1 MSRAIL
7 DARYTSPSGKEAVF
21 LVEKAKRDTELK
33 TGVFVFPH
41 RDGAHVQHQ
50 GRGARMFPLA
60 CIFSGPECMDAA
72 DAFEEMLIERGA
84 GELQHPAYGAV
95 KAVPTGSFSRED
107 DLVEGI
113 NESAVTVTF
122 TETIVDGDA
131 DVLAATAADA
141 VAEAQDE
148 FSEQAAADFASGLQ
162 TDDIPEQL
170 AITGALEESAQ
181 SVSDNLQGLAR
192 SDKRTFADFVT
203 SAKQLKS
210 DIQNLYKK
218 TQDAAGK
225 IESVY
230 VKALNIGRQVLRL
243 MRLPSRAAVS
253 ISEKIKG
260 YSELAADLINQY
272 RNDPFGTRK
281 TAQAYSAAQLAIT
294 GAVAAIAEG
303 ASLSVAEEAA
313 KSPSAR
319 ASAASGVLNG
329 TDAGGGTAG
338 VSSRE
343 EAVLAA
349 NTLVRLLEET
359 QEFADTKIAA
369 NAFVDSDSAAY
380 LSFLTLVRNSAKL
393 VLNASFSL
401 PLQKTV
407 TLDRDRQ
414 AVELCAELYGEID
427 EKLDGFIALNN
438 FNIDE
443 IQLIPMGRSVSYYVE
458 NA

>member
-1 MSRAIL
+1 
-7 DARYTSPSGKEAVF
+7 
-21 LVEKAKRDTELK
+21 
-33 TGVFVFPH
+33 
-41 RDGAHVQHQ
+41 
-50 GRGARMFPLA
+50 MFPLA
-60 CIFSGPECMDAA
+60 CIFSGPECMDEA
-72 DAFEEMLIERGA
+72 DAFEEMLIEKGA

-113 NESAVTVTF
+113 NESVVTVTF

-141 VAEAQDE
+141 IAEAQDE

-162 TDDIPEQL
+162 MDDIPEQL

-181 SVSDNLQGLAR
+181 SISDNLQGLAR
-192 SDKRTFADFVT
+192 SDKKTFADFVT
-203 SAKQLKS
+203 GVKQLKN

-218 TQDAAGK
+218 TRDAAGK
-225 IESVY
+225 IESVF

-243 MRLPSRAAVS
+243 MRLPSRVAVS

-260 YSELAADLINQY
+260 YSKLTADLINQY

-281 TAQAYSAAQLAIT
+281 TAQAFSAARLAIT

-303 ASLSVAEEAA
+303 ASLSAAEEAA

-319 ASAASGVLNG
+319 ASAASGVSSG
-329 TDAGGGTAG
+329 TGAGGGAAG

-343 EAVLAA
+343 EAVRAA

-359 QEFADTKIAA
+359 QEFADAKIAA
-369 NAFVDSDSAAY
+369 NVFVDSDSAAY
-380 LSFLTLVRNSAKL
+380 LSFLSLVRNSAKL

-414 AVELCAELYGEID
+414 VVELCAELYGEID